1 MRNVKGENLRNVKGR
16 RGILLFIGSRFWHL
30 KRHNQPEND
39 TWHIPRKGK
48 STRLVT
54 NEVMTRGTTSNN

>member
-16 RGILLFIGSRFWHL
+16 RGIPLFIGSKFWHL
-30 KRHNQPEND
+30 KRKNQPEND

-48 STRLVT
+48 LTRPVT
-54 NEVMTRGTTSNN
+54 NKAMTHGTTSNN

>member
-16 RGILLFIGSRFWHL
+16 RGISLFIGSRFWHL
-30 KRHNQPEND
+30 KQHNQPEND
-39 TWHIPRKGK
+39 TWHIPQKGK
-48 STRLVT
+48 STRPVT